1 MRRAQGYSHGLYPN
15 LNNRSDSAEGAVLYF
30 NFGLVP
36 KPLYLDLVQTLEHLV
51 GQSSIFSFYN
61 ATCVLGPECHPAS
74 ITVSWPRLR
83 LVPALLPDPSPV

>member
-36 KPLYLDLVQTLEHLV
+36 KPLYLELVQTLEHLV
-51 GQSSIFSFYN
+51 GQS
-61 ATCVLGPECHPAS
+61 
-74 ITVSWPRLR
+74 
-83 LVPALLPDPSPV
+83 